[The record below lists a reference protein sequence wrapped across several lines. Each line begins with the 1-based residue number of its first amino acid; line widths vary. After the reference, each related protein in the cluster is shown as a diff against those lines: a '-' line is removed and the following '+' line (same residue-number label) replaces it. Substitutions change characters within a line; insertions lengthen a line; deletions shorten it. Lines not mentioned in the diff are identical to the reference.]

1 MKLCNVDNHYI
12 KAGHVNKARQVSL
25 SEVWHTKRP
34 RNIDTRKKKKKN
46 KCVNLLDNVDLALV
60 PFYNSTGARVAYSL
74 IENVR

>member
-1 MKLCNVDNHYI
+1 MTYKTSKKYRY
-12 KAGHVNKARQVSL
+12 KK
-25 SEVWHTKRP
+25 
-34 RNIDTRKKKKKN
+34 KKKKKN